1 VLTLALVALSGSGC
15 GRDEGVV
22 EVYWQFEDA
31 TLERVYP
38 LGYRATSCGFTDRSG
53 IEFDLRIQLTIVH
66 YTDECAADHTDPACQ
81 LVEPR
86 LFDCERARGTITGV
100 PPSSEDASATNSDP
114 GYLML
119 VEPVIVPASGDSFVP
134 TSTCIGRPGPRVRR
148 VRPGHISDLEVHQF
162 ILHALDPSAEAGM
175 KLIDLEACR
184 PIEGGG
190 DDTGT
195 DTGTDSGTETGT
207 DTGTDSGTETGTDT
221 STDTSST
228 SETDTG
234 TDTGSTT

>member
-1 VLTLALVALSGSGC
+1 MRFSLTAVLTLATLLGC
-15 GRDEGVV
+15 GRDEGLV

-38 LGYRATSCGFTDRSG
+38 LGYRVDTCGFSDPSG
-53 IEFDLRIQLTIVH
+53 AKFDLRIQLTIVH
-66 YTDECAADHTDPACQ
+66 YTEACAADHTDPACQ
-81 LVEPR
+81 VVEPQ
-86 LFDCERARGTITGV
+86 LFDCGRARGTATGV
-100 PPSSEDASATNSDP
+100 PPSSEDASAASSDP

-119 VEPVIVPASGDSFVP
+119 IEPVIVPEVGDAFVP

-148 VRPGHISDLEVHQF
+148 VRPGHIADLELHEF
-162 ILHALDPSAEAGM
+162 ILHALDPTAEGDL

-190 DDTGT
+190 GDTGT
-195 DTGTDSGTETGT
+195 DT
-207 DTGTDSGTETGTDT
+207 DTG
-221 STDTSST
+221 SS

-234 TDTGSTT
+234 TGTDSTT